1 MRKELRDLF
10 VTAHRAECEAAH
22 DGNQTTGIFRDIRGE
37 EEFPVTE
44 EGMFIYN
51 LGVGAGV
58 QGMLSQLSEEGYS
71 IVTPTGVLLENKKE
85 DDQPQDFGKAFS
97 QWLINPDPVQDRP
110 TGNGGGYQ
118 GNTGTSGA
126 FERNKLRNFAA
137 SSRLDGIS
145 MPDPDGGP
153 VDEEEPM
160 D

>member
-1 MRKELRDLF
+1 MSKELRDLF
-10 VTAHRAECEAAH
+10 VTAHRAECDAAH

-44 EGMFIYN
+44 EGMHIYN

-58 QGMLSQLSEEGYS
+58 QGLLSTLSEEGYS
-71 IVTPTGVLLENKKE
+71 IVTPSGVLLENKKE

-97 QWLINPDPVQDRP
+97 QWLINPDPVQDRG
-110 TGNGGGYQ
+110 TGSGGH
-118 GNTGTSGA
+118 GNVGA

-137 SSRLDGIS
+137 SSRLDGIN